1 MLITDRGKNIMIRL
15 LSRCFCLLLLPL
27 FVLTAYA
34 GPVGENSIPA
44 LGNFAVLGSST
55 VTNTGSTT
63 INGNLGV
70 CSTPVGTT
78 CTGANAIT
86 GFPPGLA
93 SGVTDAGNATAF
105 QALLSANSTF
115 NFLSGLSGGTLSGTI
130 GNLTLNP
137 GIYVFS
143 STADLTGTLTLNGG
157 SDAPFI
163 FLVGSSLTTA
173 SSSSIVLTGGAEADD
188 IFWAVGTGGSGS
200 ATLGS
205 SSTFIGNLIAQA
217 SVTLNNSATVCGS
230 VTALTGAV
238 TMDTNTINGTSCGAL
253 DEGGESGGG
262 TSPTPEPSTFLLLAT
277 GLLGTRGF
285 FWLRKPK
292 PVS

>member
-1 MLITDRGKNIMIRL
+1 MIRL
-15 LSRCFCLLLLPL
+15 LSRYFCLLVFPL
-27 FVLTAYA
+27 FALTAYA
-34 GPVGENSIPA
+34 GTVVENGIPT
-44 LGNFAVLGSST
+44 LGNFAVLGNST

-70 CSTPVGTT
+70 CSTPGTTT

-93 SGVTDAGNATAF
+93 SGIDAGNATAF
-105 QALLSANSTF
+105 QALLAANSTF
-115 NFLSGLSGGTLSGTI
+115 NFLSAQSLGASLLSGTI
-130 GNLTLNP
+130 GNLTISP

-217 SVTLNNSATVCGS
+217 SISLGNSATVCGS

-238 TMDTNTINGTSCGAL
+238 TMDTNTINGTNCGKL
-253 DEGGESGGG
+253 DETESGGGGG

-277 GLLGTRGF
+277 GLLGAPGF
-285 FWLRKPK
+285 FSFRKPK

>member
-1 MLITDRGKNIMIRL
+1 M
-15 LSRCFCLLLLPL
+15 
-27 FVLTAYA
+27 
-34 GPVGENSIPA
+34 
-44 LGNFAVLGSST
+44 
-55 VTNTGSTT
+55 
-63 INGNLGV
+63 
-70 CSTPVGTT
+70 
-78 CTGANAIT
+78 
-86 GFPPGLA
+86 
-93 SGVTDAGNATAF
+93 
-105 QALLSANSTF
+105 
-115 NFLSGLSGGTLSGTI
+115 SGTI

-173 SSSSIVLTGGAEADD
+173 SSSSIVLTGGAEAGD

-217 SVTLNNSATVCGS
+217 SVTLGNSATVCGS

-238 TMDTNTINGTSCGAL
+238 TMDTNTINGTNCGAF
-253 DEGGESGGG
+253 DEGGESGSG

-277 GLLGTRGF
+277 GLLGTPGF
-285 FWLRKPK
+285 FWFRKPK

>member
-1 MLITDRGKNIMIRL
+1 MIRL
-15 LSRCFCLLLLPL
+15 LSRCFCLLVLPL

-44 LGNFAVLGSST
+44 LGNFAVLGGST

-173 SSSSIVLTGGAEADD
+173 SSSSIVLTGGAEAGD

-205 SSTFIGNLIAQA
+205 SSTFMGNLIAQA
-217 SVTLNNSATVCGS
+217 SVTMGNSATLCGS

-238 TMDTNTINGTSCGAL
+238 TMDTNTINGSNCGAL

-277 GLLGTRGF
+277 GLLGAPGF
-285 FWLRKPK
+285 FWFRKPK

>member
-1 MLITDRGKNIMIRL
+1 MIRL
-15 LSRCFCLLLLPL
+15 LSRCFCLLVLPL
-27 FVLTAYA
+27 FALTAYA

-70 CSTPVGTT
+70 CSTPGTTT

-93 SGVTDAGNATAF
+93 SGIDAGNATAF
-105 QALLSANSTF
+105 QALLAANSTF
-115 NFLSGLSGGTLSGTI
+115 NFLSAQSLGASLLSGTI
-130 GNLTLNP
+130 GNLTLSP

-173 SSSSIVLTGGAEADD
+173 SSSSIVLTGGAEAGD
-188 IFWAVGTGGSGS
+188 IFWAVGTDGSGS

-217 SVTLNNSATVCGS
+217 SVTMNNSATVCGS

-238 TMDTNTINGTSCGAL
+238 TMDTNTINGTNCGTL

-277 GLLGTRGF
+277 GLLGAPGF
-285 FWLRKPK
+285 FWFRKPK

>member
-1 MLITDRGKNIMIRL
+1 MIRL
-15 LSRCFCLLLLPL
+15 LSRCFCLLVLPL
-27 FVLTAYA
+27 FALTAYA
-34 GPVGENSIPA
+34 GTVGENSIPA
-44 LGNFAVLGSST
+44 LGNFAVLGNST

-70 CSTPVGTT
+70 CSTPGTTT

-93 SGVTDAGNATAF
+93 SGIDAGNATAF
-105 QALLSANSTF
+105 QALLAANSTF
-115 NFLSGLSGGTLSGTI
+115 NFLSAQSLGASLLSGTI
-130 GNLTLNP
+130 GNLTLSP

-173 SSSSIVLTGGAEADD
+173 SSSSIVLTGGAEAGD

-217 SVTLNNSATVCGS
+217 SVTMNNSAKVCGS

-238 TMDTNTINGTSCGAL
+238 TMDTNTINGTNCGAL

-277 GLLGTRGF
+277 GLLGAPGF
-285 FWLRKPK
+285 FWFRKPK
-292 PVS
+292 PVR

>member
-1 MLITDRGKNIMIRL
+1 MTRL
-15 LSRCFCLLLLPL
+15 LSICCLLVLPV
-27 FVLTAYA
+27 FALTAYA

-63 INGNLGV
+63 INGNVGV
-70 CSTPVGTT
+70 CTTPGTTT

-93 SGVTDAGNATAF
+93 TGFDAGNATAF
-105 QALLSANSTF
+105 QALLDANSTF
-115 NFLSGLSGGTLSGTI
+115 NFLKGLSGGTLSGTI

-143 STADLTGTLTLNGG
+143 STADITGMLTLNGS

-163 FLVGSSLTTA
+163 FLVGSSLTMG
-173 SSSSIVLTGGAEADD
+173 SSSSIVLTGGAEAGD

-230 VTALTGAV
+230 VTALTAAV
-238 TMDTNTINGTSCGAL
+238 TMDTNTINGTNCGAL
-253 DEGGESGGG
+253 DENES
-262 TSPTPEPSTFLLLAT
+262 TTTPEPSTFLLLAT
-277 GLLGTRGF
+277 GLLGTPGL
-285 FWLRKPK
+285 FWFRKPK

>member
-1 MLITDRGKNIMIRL
+1 MRL
-15 LSRCFCLLLLPL
+15 RSICLFFLAIPFL
-27 FVLTAYA
+27 VVTSYA
-34 GPVGENSIPA
+34 GPTGENSIPA
-44 LGNFAVLGSST
+44 LGNFAVLGNST

-70 CSTPVGTT
+70 CSTPVGTI

-93 SGVTDAGNATAF
+93 SGVTDAGNAVAF
-105 QALLSANSTF
+105 QALLDANSTF

-143 STADLTGTLTLNGG
+143 STADLTGTLTLNGS

-173 SSSSIVLTGGAEADD
+173 SSSSIVLANGAEAGD

-205 SSTFIGNLIAQA
+205 SSTFMGNLIAQA
-217 SVTLNNSATVCGS
+217 SITMNNSATVCGS

-238 TMDTNTINGTSCGAL
+238 TMDTNTINGSNCGAL

-277 GLLGTRGF
+277 GLLGAPGF
-285 FWLRKPK
+285 FWFRKPK

>member
-1 MLITDRGKNIMIRL
+1 MRL
-15 LSRCFCLLLLPL
+15 RSICFFFLAIPFL
-27 FVLTAYA
+27 VVTAYA
-34 GPVGENSIPA
+34 GPTGENSIPA

-70 CSTPVGTT
+70 CSTPVGTI

-93 SGVTDAGNATAF
+93 SGVTDAGNAVAF
-105 QALLSANSTF
+105 QALLNANSTF

-143 STADLTGTLTLNGG
+143 FTADLTGTLTLNGS

-173 SSSSIVLTGGAEADD
+173 SSSSIVLTGGAEAGD

-217 SVTLNNSATVCGS
+217 SVTMNNSATVCGS

-238 TMDTNTINGTSCGAL
+238 TMDTNTINGTNCGAL

-262 TSPTPEPSTFLLLAT
+262 TSPTPEPSTVLLLAT
-277 GLLGTRGF
+277 GLLGVPGF
-285 FWLRKPK
+285 FWSRKPK
-292 PVS
+292 PVR

>member
-1 MLITDRGKNIMIRL
+1 MIRL
-15 LSRCFCLLLLPL
+15 LSRYFCLLVFPL
-27 FVLTAYA
+27 FALTAYA
-34 GPVGENSIPA
+34 GTVVENGIPT
-44 LGNFAVLGSST
+44 LGNFAVLGNST

-70 CSTPVGTT
+70 CSTPGTTT

-93 SGVTDAGNATAF
+93 SGIDAGNATAF
-105 QALLSANSTF
+105 QALLAANSTF
-115 NFLSGLSGGTLSGTI
+115 NFLSAQSLGASLLSGTI
-130 GNLTLNP
+130 GNLTLSP

-217 SVTLNNSATVCGS
+217 SISLGNSATVCGS

-238 TMDTNTINGTSCGAL
+238 TMATNTINGTNCGKL
-253 DEGGESGGG
+253 DETESGGGGG

-277 GLLGTRGF
+277 GLLGAPGF
-285 FWLRKPK
+285 FWFRKPK

>member
-1 MLITDRGKNIMIRL
+1 MIRL
-15 LSRCFCLLLLPL
+15 LSRCFCVLILPL
-27 FVLTAYA
+27 FALTAYA
-34 GPVGENSIPA
+34 GTVGENSIPA

-86 GFPPGLA
+86 GFPPGLG
-93 SGVTDAGNATAF
+93 SGIDAGSATAF
-105 QALLSANSTF
+105 QALLAANSTF
-115 NFLSGLSGGTLSGTI
+115 NFLSAQSLGASLLSGTI
-130 GNLTLNP
+130 GNMTLNP
-137 GIYVFS
+137 GIYIFS

-173 SSSSIVLTGGAEADD
+173 SSSSIVLTGGAEAGD

-205 SSTFIGNLIAQA
+205 SSKFMGNLIAQA
-217 SVTLNNSATVCGS
+217 SVTMNNSATVCGS

-238 TMDTNTINGTSCGAL
+238 TMDTNTINGTNCGTL

-277 GLLGTRGF
+277 GLLGAPGF
-285 FWLRKPK
+285 FWFRKPK
-292 PVS
+292 PVN

>member
-1 MLITDRGKNIMIRL
+1 MIRL
-15 LSRCFCLLLLPL
+15 LSRCFCLLVLPL
-27 FVLTAYA
+27 FALTAYA
-34 GPVGENSIPA
+34 GTVGENSIPA
-44 LGNFAVLGSST
+44 LGNFAVLGNST

-70 CSTPVGTT
+70 CSTPGTTT
-78 CTGANAIT
+78 CTGAHAIT

-93 SGVTDAGNATAF
+93 SGIDAGNATAF
-105 QALLSANSTF
+105 QALLAANSTF
-115 NFLSGLSGGTLSGTI
+115 NFLSAQSLGASLLSGTI
-130 GNLTLNP
+130 GNLTLSP

-173 SSSSIVLTGGAEADD
+173 SSSSIVLTGGAEAGD

-217 SVTLNNSATVCGS
+217 SVTMNNSATVCGS

-238 TMDTNTINGTSCGAL
+238 TMDTNTINGTNCGAL

-277 GLLGTRGF
+277 GLLGAPGF
-285 FWLRKPK
+285 FWFRKPK

>member
-1 MLITDRGKNIMIRL
+1 MIRL
-15 LSRCFCLLLLPL
+15 LSRCFCLLALPL
-27 FVLTAYA
+27 FALTAYA

-44 LGNFAVLGSST
+44 LGNFAVLGNST

-70 CSTPVGTT
+70 CSTPGTTT

-93 SGVTDAGNATAF
+93 SGIDAGNATAF
-105 QALLSANSTF
+105 QALLAANSTF
-115 NFLSGLSGGTLSGTI
+115 NFLSAQSLGASLLSGTI
-130 GNLTLNP
+130 GNLTISP

-143 STADLTGTLTLNGG
+143 STADLTGTLTLNGS

-217 SVTLNNSATVCGS
+217 SISLGNSATVCGS

-238 TMDTNTINGTSCGAL
+238 TMATNTINGTNCGKL
-253 DEGGESGGG
+253 DETESGGGGG

-277 GLLGTRGF
+277 GLLGAPGF
-285 FWLRKPK
+285 FWFRKPK